1 MTEPTIF
8 IVDDDEAYR
17 DSLVE
22 LVASVGLHCE
32 CFASALDFLAAF
44 DPERAGC
51 LVLDVRMA
59 RMSGLALQAQL
70 KAMGATLPIVF
81 ISGHGDL
88 EMAVKA
94 IKDGAVDFVQKPYR
108 EQQLLDAINEALQRD
123 AQQRRTPLPADGAA
137 PSVALA
143 LLSARER
150 EVMQLALLSAREREV
165 MQLAL
170 QGLPSKLIAK
180 QLCLSHR
187 TVEHHRSRLLE
198 KLGVASMAELMR
210 LNYQQALDGSAA
222 PPR

>member
-22 LVASVGLHCE
+22 LVASVGLRCE
-32 CFASALDFLAAF
+32 CFASALDFLDAF
-44 DPERAGC
+44 DASRAGC

-59 RMSGLALQAQL
+59 RMSGLALQARL
-70 KAMGATLPIVF
+70 NALGATLPIVF
-81 ISGHGDL
+81 ISGHGDID
-88 EMAVKA
+88 MAVKA

-123 AQQRRTPLPADGAA
+123 AQQRRIPPQANAA
-137 PSVALA
+137 AAAGVS
-143 LLSARER
+143 LS
-150 EVMQLALLSAREREV
+150 LLSAREREV

-180 QLCLSHR
+180 QLNLSHR

-210 LNYQQALDGSAA
+210 LNYRQALDGGAA
-222 PPR
+222 PPK

>member
-1 MTEPTIF
+1 MNPRSVA
-8 IVDDDEAYR
+8 IVDDDEAVR
-17 DSLVE
+17 DALSWLF
-22 LVASVGLHCE
+22 SSKGLPTLS
-32 CFASALDFLAAF
+32 FASGEALLAAF
-44 DPERAGC
+44 DVERIGC

-59 RMSGLALQAQL
+59 RLSGIALQARL
-70 KAMGATLPIVF
+70 KAMGATIPIVF
-81 ISGHGDL
+81 ISGHGDI

-94 IKDGAVDFVQKPYR
+94 VKDGAVDFVQKPYR

-137 PSVALA
+137 PGVA
-143 LLSARER
+143 
-150 EVMQLALLSAREREV
+150 LALLSAREREV

-180 QLCLSHR
+180 QLSLSHR